1 MLFSLP
7 LRCKL
12 TSEVVTKWYRNRAC
26 EMESLSK
33 QVFIHYVIS
42 FSGFKIGNF
51 HHSEEIVSQISR
63 TLEFELKAKGCIL
76 NTTFYSIYPFY
87 YI

>member
-1 MLFSLP
+1 MVMLFALP

-12 TSEVVTKWYRNRAC
+12 TSGVVANWYRNRAC

-33 QVFIHYVIS
+33 QVPIHYAIS
-42 FSGFKIGNF
+42 FSGFKIGIF

-63 TLEFELKAKGCIL
+63 TLEFEL
-76 NTTFYSIYPFY
+76 
-87 YI
+87 

>member
-1 MLFSLP
+1 MLFALP

-12 TSEVVTKWYRNRAC
+12 TTGVVANWYRNRAC

-33 QVFIHYVIS
+33 QVPIYHVIS

-63 TLEFELKAKGCIL
+63 TLEFEL
-76 NTTFYSIYPFY
+76 
-87 YI
+87 